1 MKMDKN
7 FNLYYCKI
15 FPKERAK
22 KKKGILLKKK
32 SYILFL
38 QLPLCWSCEEILM
51 RSYQIPAETSSPL
64 QEHL

>member
-15 FPKERAK
+15 FPKERG
-22 KKKGILLKKK
+22 KKKGILLKK
-32 SYILFL
+32 SCMLFL
-38 QLPLCWSCEEILM
+38 QLPLCWSCEEIVM